1 MNLARRITGP
11 AKSIVINGLVR
22 ERLTSPRILENI
34 GIEKILMLLVNCC
47 ILSPQTFLPSLKPQK
62 EDYSS
67 CDSMVH
73 LIALDSSWELGLTDD
88 TGVGTC
94 RQAL

>member
-1 MNLARRITGP
+1 M
-11 AKSIVINGLVR
+11 KSAGGQAGRFTKAAAAFNGLNGANPIG
-22 ERLTSPRILENI
+22 TSLE
-34 GIEKILMLLVNCC
+34 
-47 ILSPQTFLPSLKPQK
+47 PQE
-62 EDYSS
+62 EDSSS

-73 LIALDSSWELGLTDD
+73 LIALASSWELGLTDD